1 MSHDQYAAE
10 AKERWGNTDAYKES
24 QSRMATY
31 SEEDIKS
38 AQLAMQNAT
47 NQMLAAKQA
56 GLSPNSV
63 EAIAGA
69 EAHRLS
75 IHEWWYPCNYEMHT
89 NLALM
94 YIADPRF
101 TEYYESQEVGLAQ
114 YVHDAI
120 VANANAHAL

>member
-1 MSHDQYAAE
+1 MSHGQYAAE
-10 AKERWGNTDAYKES
+10 AKERWGDTEAYKES
-24 QSRMATY
+24 QSRMAKY
-31 SEEDIKS
+31 SEEEIKK
-38 AQLAMQNAT
+38 AQLAMQTAT
-47 NQMLAAKQA
+47 NLMLAAKRSGKPA
-56 GLSPNSV
+56 DGA
-63 EAIAGA
+63 EAMAGA

-75 IHEWWYPCNYEMHT
+75 IHEWWYPCSHEMHT

-101 TEYYESQEVGLAQ
+101 TEHYESQEVGLAK